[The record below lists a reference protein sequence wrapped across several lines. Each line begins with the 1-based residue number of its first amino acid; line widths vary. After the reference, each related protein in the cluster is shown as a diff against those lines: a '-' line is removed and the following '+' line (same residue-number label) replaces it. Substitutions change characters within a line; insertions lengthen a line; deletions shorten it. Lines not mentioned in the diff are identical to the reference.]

1 MSEPPSGSAR
11 PPGDPGEVASLR
23 LGALEPQ
30 QRAAFLGL
38 LRDSGVS
45 AEVVGDEVRFPAVHR
60 TVVQRLLL
68 LAASDRPPS
77 RLPADLVVAVASA
90 DVESPAP
97 GGALGGLADPGAIA
111 VPNAGLARRVAGAMV
126 NLAGYLILTAFVF
139 LVLVIVEGTSGGTA
153 GEESAL
159 TTAFTVG
166 LVVAPFVLSVPFV
179 ALAGGSP
186 GMLLFGMQVVD
197 RRGRR
202 AGWGRSL
209 VRAVVIW
216 GPYLVLSWLASRVEA
231 GSSASA
237 IVAWSSPLWFVLLC
251 VTIAGGPERRG
262 WQDRAAGVAVLGLP
276 PSRISRRL
284 R

>member
-1 MSEPPSGSAR
+1 MVAEPPAAAW
-11 PPGDPGEVASLR
+11 PPDDPGEVGSLR

-30 QRAAFLGL
+30 QRSAFLGL
-38 LRDSGVS
+38 LRESGVP

-60 TVVQRLLL
+60 SVVQRLLL

-77 RLPADLVVAVASA
+77 RPPADLIVAVASA
-90 DVESPAP
+90 TVDSPGSDA
-97 GGALGGLADPGAIA
+97 ALGGLADPAA
-111 VPNAGLARRVAGAMV
+111 PKVPNAGLARRIAGAMV
-126 NLAGYLILTAFVF
+126 NLAGYLILMSFAF
-139 LVLVIVEGTSGGTA
+139 LVLVIVEGTSGGTDN
-153 GEESAL
+153 GDSAI

-197 RRGRR
+197 HRGRR
-202 AGWGRSL
+202 AGWARAL
-209 VRAVVIW
+209 VRAVVVW
-216 GPYLVLSWLASRVEA
+216 GPWLVLNWLASRVEA
-231 GSSASA
+231 GSSLSA
-237 IVAWSSPLWFVLLC
+237 VVVWSSPLWFLLLC
-251 VTIAGGPERRG
+251 VTISGGPEHRG

-276 PSRISRRL
+276 PSRISRR